1 MQECYDRQW
10 RDACDD
16 ARTLDSKANT
26 EWVTSQRWEQV
37 AEKAAREEVGEFW
50 RLSAAFACVLSARA
64 AAVL

>member
-26 EWVTSQRWEQV
+26 NWITAQRWQQV
-37 AEKAAREEVGEFW
+37 AEKGAAEEV
-50 RLSAAFACVLSARA
+50 SAR
-64 AAVL
+64 